1 MPGGDRTGPTGAG
14 PITGRGWGYCRGN
27 DDPGFGSFQGR
38 AGRGFGRRFQRG
50 PGFGRGHGFRF
61 RHGFGNYYN
70 DPSISEE
77 TLIENEIRILKDQL
91 AVLEDRLAKLKEK

>member
-27 DDPGFGSFQGR
+27 DSQGYGGYQGK

-50 PGFGRGHGFRF
+50 PGFGRGNDFGPRA
-61 RHGFGNYYN
+61 GFGNYYR
-70 DPSISEE
+70 DPAVSEQ

-91 AVLEDRLAKLKEK
+91 AALEDRLAKLKKM